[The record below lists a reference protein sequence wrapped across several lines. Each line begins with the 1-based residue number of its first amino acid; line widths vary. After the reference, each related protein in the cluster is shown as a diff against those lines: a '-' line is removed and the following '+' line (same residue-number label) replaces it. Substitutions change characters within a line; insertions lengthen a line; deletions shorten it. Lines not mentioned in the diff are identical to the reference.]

1 MSQTSSIRNVAVLE
15 PSASTIA
22 QRIKLRASDTT
33 QESHLLE
40 EYNTIVHHTLGDTR
54 YHVNLL
60 EKTDDYSIKIV
71 DGIFLVLNCTREPQT
86 PIIKRMQVVDAELIT
101 SVLMLDNIED
111 ILHYTANR
119 FYEQLKS
126 VFDLTTRLYV
136 EREQTLTPNI
146 GTVCFGSSKHGWCF
160 SIPQVAKLFANKFD
174 CEEHE
179 TCTQLWGEH
188 YYDDRTKNWTTK
200 EENKLGF
207 EFVYDMLQAI
217 LSASKAGGS
226 KLALIL
232 SQLGITLTEQE
243 KTTSNDRFHVVMR
256 KKFPLEETVLNTI
269 VQHLPSPSY
278 SQATRYTKL
287 YRGPE
292 DLFQEGIRNC
302 LDTGPTMFYVANA
315 FDFNGNVLYFGRLF
329 SGTLTKSDLFVSHG
343 PERGSSIDIVQS
355 YIPNGKHW
363 EMIKEP
369 VPGQILCI
377 IASRGPKN
385 KDSNTIVSDLACCG
399 FTRPMLK
406 QCPYMETIH
415 LNDNSEQNRDRIIS
429 VLKQVCGRE
438 IEVVEDEEHIH
449 FQGETIEQ
457 VERVT
462 KVLKQQFSGE
472 FYVESQVR
480 YRETVTAV
488 QTQVA
493 MSKSPNKHNRI
504 YMTCEPL
511 LPEIIDGIM
520 HGQDR
525 RQLLTINEEWRTT
538 NPRICVHFPGNP
550 NLIVNRTKGIERL
563 NEVLEYIERQ
573 FTYTTKNYGVLTEEP
588 IYGVQYNLEDIIIH
602 VSRFSQSNGPQMGVT
617 TRRVLQACQLMA
629 EPKMMQ
635 AVMHVTA
642 IVPELLFG
650 KFFNVMNECN
660 GIVFQEYSSTV
671 QENTS
676 IFQCY
681 IPAKNCRVWEDLVST
696 AIEYHYSF
704 SHWEII
710 PGSPFTDS
718 NVIALVASIRKR
730 KGLKEEIPELGSFV
744 DKL

>member
-1 MSQTSSIRNVAVLE
+1 M
-15 PSASTIA
+15 
-22 QRIKLRASDTT
+22 
-33 QESHLLE
+33 
-40 EYNTIVHHTLGDTR
+40 
-54 YHVNLL
+54 
-60 EKTDDYSIKIV
+60 V
-71 DGIFLVLNCTREPQT
+71 DGIFLVLNCTREPHT
-86 PIIKRMQVVDAELIT
+86 SIIKRMQVVDAELIT

-111 ILHYTANR
+111 ILHYAANR

-126 VFDLTTRLYV
+126 VFALTTRLYV
-136 EREQTLTPNI
+136 EREQTLIPNN
-146 GTVCFGSSKHGWCF
+146 GTICFGSSKHGWCF
-160 SIPQVAKLFANKFD
+160 TIPQVAKLFANKFD

-179 TCTQLWGEH
+179 ICTQLWGEH
-188 YYDDRTKNWTTK
+188 YYDANTKSWTNTK

-207 EFVYDMLQAI
+207 EFVYDMLQDI
-217 LSASKAGGS
+217 RSALKEGGS
-226 KLALIL
+226 KLDIIL

-256 KKFPLEETVLNTI
+256 KKFPLEETVFNTI
-269 VQHLPSPSY
+269 VQHLPSPSH

-292 DLFQEGIRNC
+292 DLFREGIQNC
-302 LDTGPTMFYVANA
+302 LVTGPTMFYIANA
-315 FDFNGNVLYFGRLF
+315 FDFNGNFLYFGRLF
-329 SGTLTKSDLFVSHG
+329 SGALTKTDLFVSHG
-343 PERGSSIDIVQS
+343 PERGSSIDVVQF

-363 EMIKEP
+363 EEIKEC
-369 VPGQILCI
+369 VPGQIICI

-385 KDSNTIVSDLACCG
+385 KDINTIVSELGCCG
-399 FTRPMLK
+399 ITRPMLK
-406 QCPYMETIH
+406 QCPFMETIH
-415 LNDNSEQNRDRIIS
+415 LYDNSEQNRDRILS
-429 VLKQVCGRE
+429 VLKQICGRE
-438 IEVVEDEEHIH
+438 IEVVEDEEHIS

-462 KVLKQQFSGE
+462 RVLKQQFNGE

-488 QTQVA
+488 QTQIA

-504 YMTCEPL
+504 YMTCEHL
-511 LPEIIDGIM
+511 LPEIIDDIM
-520 HGQDR
+520 YGQDR
-525 RQLLTINEEWRTT
+525 RQLLAINEEWRTS
-538 NPRICVHFPGNP
+538 NPRICVHFTGSP
-550 NLIVNRTKGIERL
+550 NLIVNRTKRIERL

-573 FTYTTKNYGVLTEEP
+573 FTYITKSSGVLTEEP

-602 VSRFSQSNGPQMGVT
+602 VSRFSQNNGPQMGVAA
-617 TRRVLQACQLMA
+617 RRVLQACQLVA
-629 EPKMMQ
+629 EPRMMQ
-635 AVMHVTA
+635 AVMQVTA

-660 GIVFQEYSSTV
+660 GIVFQEDSSTV

-676 IFQCY
+676 VFQCY
-681 IPAKNCRVWEDLVST
+681 IPAKNCCVWEDLVLT

-718 NVIALVASIRKR
+718 NVIELVTSIRKR